1 MRKFKLAING
11 NPYEVEIVN
20 IEDTN
25 AEVDVNGV
33 RYQVE
38 IEKKGQVTKTPRLV
52 RSVIEP
58 STDIVKSV
66 QKTAS
71 PTEAKGVGKIKSPLP
86 GIILQIHVKVGDEVK
101 IGHKLITLEAMK
113 MENNINSDKEGKV
126 LSIKVNTRD
135 SVLEGDVL
143 IEIGN

>member
-66 QKTAS
+66 QKTAN

>member
-11 NPYEVEIVN
+11 NPYEVEIIN

-66 QKTAS
+66 QKTSSQA
-71 PTEAKGVGKIKSPLP
+71 EAKGVGKIKSPLP
-86 GIILQIHVKVGDEVK
+86 GIILQIHVKEGDEIKV
-101 IGHKLITLEAMK
+101 GHKLITLEAMK

-126 LSIKVNTRD
+126 LSIKVNVRD

>member
-11 NPYEVEIVN
+11 NPYEVEIIN

-66 QKTAS
+66 QKTSS
-71 PTEAKGVGKIKSPLP
+71 PAEAKGVGKIKSPLP
-86 GIILQIHVKVGDEVK
+86 GIILQIHVKEGDEIKV
-101 IGHKLITLEAMK
+101 GHKLITLEAMK

-126 LSIKVNTRD
+126 LSIKVNVRD

>member
-86 GIILQIHVKVGDEVK
+86 GIILQIHVKEGDEIKV
-101 IGHKLITLEAMK
+101 GHKLITLEAMK

-135 SVLEGDVL
+135 SVLEGDFL

>member
-38 IEKKGQVTKTPRLV
+38 IEKKGTISKTPRLV
-52 RSVIEP
+52 RSVVEP
-58 STDIVKSV
+58 STDIVKSI
-66 QKTAS
+66 QKTSS
-71 PTEAKGVGKIKSPLP
+71 PSEVKGVGKIKSPLP

>member
-126 LSIKVNTRD
+126 LSIKVNARD

>member
-86 GIILQIHVKVGDEVK
+86 GIILQIHVKVGDEVN
-101 IGHKLITLEAMK
+101 IGNNLITL
-113 MENNINSDKEGKV
+113 
-126 LSIKVNTRD
+126 
-135 SVLEGDVL
+135 
-143 IEIGN
+143 

>member
-71 PTEAKGVGKIKSPLP
+71 PAEAKGVGKIKSPLP
-86 GIILQIHVKVGDEVK
+86 GIILQIHVKEGDEVK
-101 IGHKLITLEAMK
+101 VGHKLITLEAMK

-126 LSIKVNTRD
+126 LSIKVNVRD